1 MSRNEGMCVY
11 ESASPDPTKQ
21 VSVKD
26 TIQNVPRQR
35 RVEIARCSVSKRKK
49 EKDGGGDPS

>member
-1 MSRNEGMCVY
+1 MY